1 MNVSRISASLYRCSL
16 VPRLFLVEERAWQ
29 HWGVGAVY
37 FCYVMVHVIYSDH
50 TLFLKIIMWFLR
62 GHVVRIFQT
71 IFEKDREKQ
80 HRVTRHQVNRINK
93 TDHTIAAWSPKAGK
107 LTIYSRKFLA
117 LPVVMVVHLPYNT
130 LVKARITS
138 CLERQYAVQ

>member
-37 FCYVMVHVIYSDH
+37 FRYVTVHVIYSDH
-50 TLFLKIIMWFLR
+50 ALFLKIIMWFLR
-62 GHVVRIFQT
+62 GHVVRVFKRFSKKT
-71 IFEKDREKQ
+71 EKSST
-80 HRVTRHQVNRINK
+80 VTRHQVNRINK

-107 LTIYSRKFLA
+107 LTIYSRKFLV
-117 LPVVMVVHLPYNT
+117 LPVVMVVYLPYNT

-138 CLERQYAVQ
+138 CLERQCAVS